1 MLYNQSPRTSLYL
14 REIHV
19 SKLILKKQQQAK
31 SRIAISLS
39 RTMIS
44 IPFFAQESLIDP
56 RLIYRLQTIT
66 TDLRW
71 PTPCSQCSIL
81 PHLPSLFTSSTQT
94 ITADPKYSTDFLDPR
109 RESLRTSILNNVY
122 HRLTSCAPNLFTTNP
137 AHVEKL
143 LFEETTFNTNC
154 SLHLEY
160 LLHKITIIDDS
171 QFFHLIKS
179 NEEFQVS
186 PLLLLMFSD

>member
-1 MLYNQSPRTSLYL
+1 MLYNQSPRTSLNL

-31 SRIAISLS
+31 SRPAISLS
-39 RTMIS
+39 RTLIS

-71 PTPCSQCSIL
+71 PTPCGQCSIL
-81 PHLPSLFTSSTQT
+81 PHLPSLFTSSAQT

-109 RESLRTSILNNVY
+109 RESLRTAILNNVY
-122 HRLTSCAPNLFTTNP
+122 HRLTSCAPNLFTKNP

-160 LLHKITIIDDS
+160 LLHKITIMDDS
-171 QFFHLIKS
+171 QFTNLIKS

-186 PLLLLMFSD
+186 SLLLLMFSD